1 MKQHVDMETDE
12 PKSRAMI
19 TEGINAMLKCLLSK
33 DEMNCKKCKTCEK
46 VDSCCFLMESV
57 FVYQYHKKRKDNSA
71 L

>member
-33 DEMNCKKCKTCEK
+33 DEMNCKKCKTC
-46 VDSCCFLMESV
+46 CFLMESV